1 MVSAIPGT
9 RSSLAPKAPASPQ
22 PEPQLRTLRRG
33 WRLALERLIEVGLVL
48 SAASSIAIT
57 AGIVFVLVRESIPF
71 FAHVSIVEFL
81 TERLWTPLFADPK
94 YGILPL
100 LSGTIMTTVIA
111 LAVAMPVGTI
121 LAIWL
126 SEFASPRARE
136 IIKPVLEIL
145 SAVPTVVFGY
155 FAVQTVTPQLQLL
168 IPSLPAFNMLSAGL
182 IMGVMIVP
190 YVSSL
195 SEDAMRAVPML
206 LREGS
211 YAMGAGKLNTA
222 IRVVVPAALS
232 GIGAAYT
239 LAVARAVGETMI
251 VAIAA
256 GQQPNLTFNP
266 VESAATITAYI
277 VQVSLGDLPH
287 DSIGYQSI
295 FAAGI
300 TLFIMTMAFNLV
312 GTWLRKRYR
321 QSY

>member
-1 MVSAIPGT
+1 MSAIPRLSKTPGPAGEPVHPA
-9 RSSLAPKAPASPQ
+9 LARKA
-22 PEPQLRTLRRG
+22 
-33 WRLALERLIEVGLVL
+33 WRVVVDRVIELGLMLA
-48 SAASSIAIT
+48 AASSIAIT
-57 AGIVFVLVRESIPF
+57 GGIVYVLVSESIPF
-71 FAHVSIVEFL
+71 FRHVSLVEFF
-81 TERLWTPLFADPK
+81 TEPMWTPLFADPK

-100 LSGTIMTTVIA
+100 LSGTLMTTLIA
-111 LAVAMPVGTI
+111 LSVAMPVGTI

-136 IIKPVLEIL
+136 IIKPILEIL

-155 FAVQTVTPQLQLL
+155 FAVQTITPKLQL
-168 IPSLPAFNMLSAGL
+168 IFPELPAFNMLSAGL

-190 YVSSL
+190 YVTSL
-195 SEDAMRAVPML
+195 SEDAMGAVPML

-222 IRVVVPAALS
+222 VRVVFPAALS

-256 GQQPNLTFNP
+256 GQQPSLTVNP
-266 VESAATITAYI
+266 LDSAATITAYI

-287 DSIGYQSI
+287 GSIGYQSI

-300 TLFIMTMAFNLV
+300 TLFVMTMAFNLV
-312 GTWLRKRYR
+312 GTWLRRRYR
-321 QSY
+321 QAY